1 MPENFLSFNDV
12 SYVLPN
18 GETLFSGI
26 SFDVSRGEK
35 AALTGPNGIGKT
47 TLFRLAEKVLL
58 PSGGSVVYSEQPAF
72 LPQETDL
79 NQTVADALGVRLVL
93 EAIEKVNAGFC
104 TEDLFDLIG
113 SRWNIRAETERAL
126 SDFGLSFVDPSC
138 SFSRLSG
145 GEREKILLLNVF
157 VSDAGILMFDEPTN
171 NLDTPS
177 RNVFYDYI
185 RATPKTVFIISHD
198 RDLLER
204 MDCILELSE
213 NGLKKYGGNYTFY

>member
-18 GETLFSGI
+18 GDTLFFGI

-35 AALTGPNGIGKT
+35 AALTGPNGIEKT

-72 LPQETDL
+72 LPQETEL
-79 NQTVADALGVRLVL
+79 NQTVADALGVRPVL

-145 GEREKILLLNVF
+145 GEKLKAALAAVLGTKNQPDLLIL
-157 VSDAGILMFDEPTN
+157 DEPTN
-171 NLDTPS
+171 NLD
-177 RNVFYDYI
+177 I
-185 RATPKTVFIISHD
+185 RSAEILENALREYQGSVIIVSHD
-198 RDLLER
+198 RIFTQNIGGFH
-204 MDCILELSE
+204 ILELS
-213 NGLKKYGGNYTFY
+213 

>member
-72 LPQETDL
+72 LPQETEL
-79 NQTVADALGVRLVL
+79 NQTVADALGVRPVL

-157 VSDAGILMFDEPTN
+157 LSDAGILMFDEPTN
-171 NLDTPS
+171 NPD
-177 RNVFYDYI
+177 I
-185 RATPKTVFIISHD
+185 RSAKIPETALKAYRGALILVSHD
-198 RDLLER
+198 RVFTKNIGGFH
-204 MDCILELSE
+204 ILELS
-213 NGLKKYGGNYTFY
+213 

>member
-79 NQTVADALGVRLVL
+79 NQTVADALGVRPVL

-145 GEREKILLLNVF
+145 GEREKILPLNVF
-157 VSDAGILMFDEPTN
+157 LSDAGILMFDEPTN
-171 NLDTPS
+171 NLD
-177 RNVFYDYI
+177 I
-185 RATPKTVFIISHD
+185 RSAEILENALREYQGSVIIVSHD
-198 RDLLER
+198 RIFTQNIGIDRTIFL
-204 MDCILELSE
+204 
-213 NGLKKYGGNYTFY
+213 